1 MLPLHG
7 SRASTAMRIPEPD
20 TLQRL
25 CDERGRP
32 RFLWDLDLTMAQ
44 FCARLDDP
52 DPAVRGWMLG
62 RLLREA
68 RPEDA
73 LAFVT
78 PQDIRDAWPQVQAY
92 LGAKR
97 SFWAWL
103 LDVWREAGR
112 VHD

>member
-1 MLPLHG
+1 ML
-7 SRASTAMRIPEPD
+7 TPD
-20 TLQRL
+20 AKTLQRL
-25 CDERGRP
+25 TDERGRP

-44 FCARLDDP
+44 FCERLTDP
-52 DPAVRGWMLG
+52 DPAVSGWMLG

-78 PQDIRDAWPQVQAY
+78 PQEIRDAWPNVEPY
-92 LGAKR
+92 LGQKR
-97 SFWAWL
+97 TFWTWL
-103 LDVWREAGR
+103 LEQWREAGR